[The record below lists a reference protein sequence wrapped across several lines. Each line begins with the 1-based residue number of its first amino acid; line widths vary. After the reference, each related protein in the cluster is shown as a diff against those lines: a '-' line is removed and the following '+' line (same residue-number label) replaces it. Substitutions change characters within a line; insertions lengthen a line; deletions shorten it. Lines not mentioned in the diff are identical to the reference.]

1 MCQKNTQKRPTT
13 RSSIA
18 INETK
23 KQPKKTDV
31 PVNHVV
37 LPAAALLHS
46 DATPFRLGQET
57 TLGERLGEFFGE
69 DHMTAEEKQPK
80 KSRA

>member
-1 MCQKNTQKRPTT
+1 VSVEYAESPIIH
-13 RSSIA
+13 SFIA
-18 INETK
+18 IKETK
-23 KQPKKTDV
+23 KQPKKADV

-46 DATPFRLGQET
+46 DATPFRLGQKA

-69 DHMTAEEKQPK
+69 DHMTAEEKQPN
-80 KSRA
+80 KSKA